1 MLSARDLVS
10 ALKEYSLKK
19 ERDSCSC
26 VFMSEQ
32 HTEVLWE
39 HRDRTMKSAWIGR
52 LGPILEKQI
61 GISLTKEKE
70 KALLWAQLCF
80 SKICKL
86 KP

>member
-1 MLSARDLVS
+1 MLSARDLFS
-10 ALKEYSLKK
+10 ALKEYNLKK
-19 ERDSCSC
+19 ERDNWDS

-39 HRDRTMKSAWIGR
+39 HRDRAMKSAWIGR

-61 GISLTKEKE
+61 GISLTKEKK

>member
-19 ERDSCSC
+19 ERDNCSC

-80 SKICKL
+80 SKMCKL